1 MSKRNTETLYLR
13 VDPEVARL
21 VRRASDERQQPLN
34 QLAELAFRRF
44 LAEATTEEDRK
55 NFLTNVE
62 EGMIRRLEG
71 RLADTLNRVA
81 SLYAKEAFDHAEGL
95 FLIKALA
102 SMSVKDERVL
112 ERLLINARKDATE
125 RLKRRAG
132 PEAEVVS
139 ALRTREEQLV
149 AELKRVK
156 KEAETERH
164 RGEEALRQLA
174 EALEREK
181 ALQQEM
187 EQERRVHEYER
198 ARDAWAAQQYEGQG
212 MLRRRSFQEWQ
223 AEYSLQHP
231 LVR

>member
-55 NFLTNVE
+55 NLLTNVE
-62 EGMIRRLEG
+62 EAMVRRLEG

-81 SLYAKEAFDHAEGL
+81 NLYAKEAFDHAEGF
-95 FLIKALA
+95 FLIKALV
-102 SMSVKDERVL
+102 SMNVKDERIL
-112 ERLLINARKDATE
+112 ERLLVNAGKNATE
-125 RLKRRAG
+125 RLRHRAG
-132 PEAEVVS
+132 PEAEVIS
-139 ALRTREEQLV
+139 SLRSREEQLA
-149 AELKRVK
+149 AELRRAK
-156 KEAETERH
+156 KEAETHRQ

-181 ALQQEM
+181 DLLREM
-187 EQERRVHEYER
+187 DHERRAHEYER
-198 ARDAWAAQQYEGQG
+198 ARDAWALQQYEGQG
-212 MLRRRSFQEWQ
+212 MLRRRSLQEWQ
-223 AEYSLQHP
+223 AEYSRQHP
-231 LVR
+231 RVG